1 MSGNNNAHKILDYFL
16 LKIERCI
23 QKYMSLEQTM
33 NDLYEHDQIPHH
45 ITKAIWEQLER
56 DIPEFFNRYKKLC
69 ELVRQIAMFNELLS
83 QQRDLMQ
90 EFTATAPPV
99 TELHKPNDDHQDQ
112 IHEEWF
118 DSSDFVFGDDDSF
131 SSFDFMDSFGATDD
145 SIASLI
151 DQSTFP
157 ATTHSDPSTSFAAT
171 PQSDPPASNGLRYDI
186 DCDAFGVGT
195 SSLVTLACDPSGD
208 NKVMEHWV
216 DLIGPGSGWAIYWPA
231 HSKSGVEN
239 RRRLREAGFT
249 EQRSPPAFD
258 GGRITG
264 RCLPSPL

>member
-1 MSGNNNAHKILDYFL
+1 
-16 LKIERCI
+16 
-23 QKYMSLEQTM
+23 MSLEQTM

-186 DCDAFGVGT
+186 DCDGSSFEKTAKDLEEQQQRMQQKVQIQQQHHLMDQKQQVCYPQQQVCYPQQQGPPTTLEKTKHMQDPEAWSNLDFGDGSTNRNSNGSDPT
-195 SSLVTLACDPSGD
+195 SSL
-208 NKVMEHWV
+208 K
-216 DLIGPGSGWAIYWPA
+216 
-231 HSKSGVEN
+231 
-239 RRRLREAGFT
+239 
-249 EQRSPPAFD
+249 
-258 GGRITG
+258 
-264 RCLPSPL
+264 